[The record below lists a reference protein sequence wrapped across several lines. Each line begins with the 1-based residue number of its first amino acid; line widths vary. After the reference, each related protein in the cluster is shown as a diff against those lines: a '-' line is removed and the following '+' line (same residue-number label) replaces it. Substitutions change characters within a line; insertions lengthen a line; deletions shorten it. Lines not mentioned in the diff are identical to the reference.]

1 MKTLNTFVLFI
12 NVTQKAKE
20 LVKKEVQKT
29 WELHEKRDL
38 LLLR

>member
-1 MKTLNTFVLFI
+1 MTKQLS
-12 NVTQKAKE
+12 KE
-20 LVKKEVQKT
+20 IESYRIFKKEVQKT